1 MGGEAMTTPSTAWV
15 ICHTEAK
22 TYKCTKFEV
31 FCFSHF
37 RDISGNVKFQHGSHD
52 PDHCYLVVS
61 CDTKS
66 NNSHGAAMDKIQ
78 QASVI
83 PEIWLGPLKFKM
95 IQVTETMTLS
105 KWFVIHGQDCLW
117 SASAYVQNLNS
128 LCIMKIWM
136 TMENAEMGLFGVV
149 KSHCRSSSMSPFD
162 TAHTCSYSSSQKLY
176 VCLAPFL
183 RYSGFHADF
192 HLPIC
197 FRHPLH
203 PWQWLLKFQ

>member
-1 MGGEAMTTPSTAWV
+1 MSTQFKRTTIQSITMSTLCRAKLTTCCDKEERGWEKMGGEAMITPSTAWV

-95 IQVTETMTLS
+95 IQVTRDHDPFKMVCYPWAGLPMVS
-105 KWFVIHGQDCLW
+105 L
-117 SASAYVQNLNS
+117 S
-128 LCIMKIWM
+128 LCTKF
-136 TMENAEMGLFGVV
+136 ELFVHYEDMNDNR
-149 KSHCRSSSMSPFD
+149 KCRNGI
-162 TAHTCSYSSSQKLY
+162 
-176 VCLAPFL
+176 VW
-183 RYSGFHADF
+183 GG
-192 HLPIC
+192 
-197 FRHPLH
+197 
-203 PWQWLLKFQ
+203 